1 MKVRLSD
8 IRRIIREEIE
18 GVDLEAKTSKYD
30 DEMKKAGFSKQQ
42 AKKLPDELQA
52 GILKRRLKR
61 EGG

>member
-1 MKVRLSD
+1 MKIRLSD

-30 DEMKKAGFSKQQ
+30 DEMTKAGFSKKQS
-42 AKKLPDELQA
+42 KKLPDELQA